1 MIFKLQ
7 KRLFTLGEIGV
18 NFKLR
23 EKLRGCILQDRLD
36 GLVPYPGDSGLSKRV
51 DNYDKLYTV
60 FVD

>member
-1 MIFKLQ
+1 MNLKKYI
-7 KRLFTLGEIGV
+7 FTLGEIGF

-23 EKLRGCILQDRLD
+23 EKLKGLSDRLG

>member
-7 KRLFTLGEIGV
+7 KRLFTLGEIGF

-23 EKLRGCILQDRLD
+23 EKLKGYILSDRLG
-36 GLVPYPGDSGLSKRV
+36 GLVPKTGDSGLSKRV

-60 FVD
+60 FAD

>member
-1 MIFKLQ
+1 MIFKF
-7 KRLFTLGEIGV
+7 KKYILGEIGF

-23 EKLRGCILQDRLD
+23 EKLKGYVLSDRLG
-36 GLVPYPGDSGLSKRV
+36 GLAPYPGDSGLSKRV